1 MRCTPTSTADRAVSD
16 AFDAVVLLGFGGPRT
31 PGEVRPFLDRILAN
45 RPVSAERYEA
55 VVENYRIIGGF
66 SPYNERTERQ
76 AEALAAAL
84 RDRGIETPVTIAYRN
99 VAPFNDDIVRV
110 LVESGTRRVLAV
122 PLAVFGG
129 EESDQR
135 YMREFDRALAQ
146 AGPDAPDVA
155 YLAPF
160 FEDPA
165 FVRAQ
170 AEAIREALASLG
182 RATFDGVRVIFTAH
196 SIPTATPGPY
206 ADDFARAS
214 RLVAEAL
221 ALPDWSIAYQ
231 SRSGR
236 PQTPWLEPDVRD
248 EIRALPASGTTDAI
262 LVAIGFFCDH
272 VEVLY
277 DLDVDAA
284 GVAAEAGVRLVRAET
299 MNARPAFIAALAGR
313 VAEAL
318 R

>member
-1 MRCTPTSTADRAVSD
+1 MRCTPTSTANRAVSD

-31 PGEVRPFLDRILAN
+31 PEDVRPFLDRILAN
-45 RPVSAERYEA
+45 RPVTPERYEA
-55 VVENYRIIGGF
+55 VVENYRAIGGF

-84 RDRGIETPVTIAYRN
+84 RQRKIETPVTIAYRN
-99 VAPFNDDIVRV
+99 VAPFNDDIVDV
-110 LVESGTRRVLAV
+110 LAQSGVRRVLGV

-129 EESDQR
+129 GESDER
-135 YMREFDRALAQ
+135 YIREFDRALA
-146 AGPDAPDVA
+146 AGPDAPAVT
-155 YLAPF
+155 YLRPF
-160 FEDPA
+160 FDDPA

-170 AEAIREALASLG
+170 AATIREALASLG

-196 SIPTATPGPY
+196 SIPTATPGSY
-206 ADDFARAS
+206 AHDFERAS
-214 RLVAEAL
+214 RLVAEEL

-248 EIRALPASGTTDAI
+248 EIRALPATGIADVI
-262 LVAIGFFCDH
+262 LVAIGFLCDH

-277 DLDVDAA
+277 DLDIDAA
-284 GVAAEAGVRLVRAET
+284 GVAAEAGLRLVRAPT
-299 MNARPAFIAALAGR
+299 MNARPDFIGALADR
-313 VAEAL
+313 VEKAL